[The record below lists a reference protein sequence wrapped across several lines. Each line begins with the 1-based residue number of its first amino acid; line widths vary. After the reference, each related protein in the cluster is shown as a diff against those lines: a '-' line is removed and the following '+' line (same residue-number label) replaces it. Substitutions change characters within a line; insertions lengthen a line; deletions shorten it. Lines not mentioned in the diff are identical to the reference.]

1 MYLRKGDADFWLR
14 SCLQCPVFIVRIEL
28 GITKSLTTKRCNHHR
43 ATFVF
48 DCKIIRF
55 SVTKQYLKVGN
66 YAFTTSW

>member
-43 ATFVF
+43 ATFCIRLQNYKVF
-48 DCKIIRF
+48 G
-55 SVTKQYLKVGN
+55 Y
-66 YAFTTSW
+66 